1 MGYKSWHNYGY
12 GICVSEIGEVPVE
25 RLITLLECAPVFHA
39 EVQNW
44 MQQHDISQPTYE
56 DYMEYD
62 QIFMLG
68 LASLL
73 SDVIK
78 EAEHIQFTACSDYE
92 GNDYLIYMPSYPWEL
107 AESERRLT
115 EDKIVEVLSRY
126 ISLLTDKVLD
136 IKYQSVE
143 NGS

>member
-1 MGYKSWHNYGY
+1 
-12 GICVSEIGEVPVE
+12 
-25 RLITLLECAPVFHA
+25 
-39 EVQNW
+39 
-44 MQQHDISQPTYE
+44 
-56 DYMEYD
+56 MEYD
-62 QIFMLG
+62 RIFMLG

-78 EAEHIQFTACSDYE
+78 EAEHIQFTSCSYSA
-92 GNDYLIYMPSYPWEL
+92 GNDYMIYIPSYPWEL

-126 ISLLTDKVLD
+126 ISLLTDKVPD
-136 IKYQSVE
+136 INYQSVE